1 MKATA
6 LLVTRDQG
14 LVEGVRQAVESV
26 SNWRLAVVDSC
37 DQANG
42 DLDDSQLVL
51 THIVEHADDPAVIRL
66 LQATKA
72 GSRRIPLVCIAD
84 DHEAGHGL
92 ELLRQGAA
100 DYLARPLN
108 LRRLALLLDVI
119 RLNSS
124 TTAQSH
130 AQPAH
135 LPPAKSVQSIGA
147 EEDPFLFDSP
157 AMSDVIKQVR
167 SVAPLNTTIMLSGE
181 TGTGKTRLARLIH
194 QLSPRRD
201 EPFVVIDCGA
211 LTPTIVE
218 SQMFGH
224 AKGSFTGADTPHE
237 GKFTAVG
244 GGTLM
249 IDEIDALPLTTQTKL
264 LRAVDERVFEPVG
277 SNKVLPLRARII
289 VATNRSLEDEVAAGR
304 FRRDLYYRVNVVA
317 FSLPPLHERTSLV
330 RPLVDRWVASYA
342 ADAGCPAPTVSA
354 EAMQAMKAYPW
365 PGNMR
370 ELRNV
375 VERAVALS
383 SGRRIELT
391 DLPTAFSTLCDVTEP
406 SPVEDA
412 NSKWLQ
418 FKVDAEVNA
427 IVESLARNDNNRART
442 ARDLGISRVT
452 LYKKLHKYGLI

>member
-1 MKATA
+1 
-6 LLVTRDQG
+6 
-14 LVEGVRQAVESV
+14 
-26 SNWRLAVVDSC
+26 
-37 DQANG
+37 
-42 DLDDSQLVL
+42 
-51 THIVEHADDPAVIRL
+51 
-66 LQATKA
+66 
-72 GSRRIPLVCIAD
+72 
-84 DHEAGHGL
+84 
-92 ELLRQGAA
+92 
-100 DYLARPLN
+100 
-108 LRRLALLLDVI
+108 
-119 RLNSS
+119 
-124 TTAQSH
+124 
-130 AQPAH
+130 
-135 LPPAKSVQSIGA
+135 
-147 EEDPFLFDSP
+147 
-157 AMSDVIKQVR
+157 
-167 SVAPLNTTIMLSGE
+167 
-181 TGTGKTRLARLIH
+181 
-194 QLSPRRD
+194 
-201 EPFVVIDCGA
+201 
-211 LTPTIVE
+211 
-218 SQMFGH
+218 MFGH

-317 FSLPPLHERTSLV
+317 FSLPPLRERTSLV
-330 RPLVDRWVASYA
+330 RPLVDKWVASYA

-383 SGRRIELT
+383 LGRRIELT

>member
-1 MKATA
+1 MEATA
-6 LLVTRDQG
+6 LLITRDRG
-14 LVEGVRQAVESV
+14 LVEGVRQAVSSV
-26 SNWRLAVVDSC
+26 SNWRLVVVDSY
-37 DQANG
+37 DQAS
-42 DLDDSQLVL
+42 DCLDESQLVL
-51 THIVEHADDPAVIRL
+51 AHVVGSADDPAVLQL
-66 LQATKA
+66 LQTIKA
-72 GSRRIPLVCIAD
+72 DTRRVPLVCIGD
-84 DHEAGHGL
+84 DHEVGHGI
-92 ELLRQGAA
+92 EVLRQGAA
-100 DYLARPLN
+100 DYMTRPVN

-119 RLNSS
+119 RLNPG
-124 TTAQSH
+124 TKPTPQAQ
-130 AQPAH
+130 AAM
-135 LPPAKSVQSIGA
+135 SVQSIGT
-147 EEDPFLFDSP
+147 EDPFLFDSP
-157 AMSDVIKQVR
+157 AMTEVIKQVR

-194 QLSPRRD
+194 ELSPRRQQ
-201 EPFVVIDCGA
+201 PFVVIDCGA

-244 GGTLM
+244 AGTLM

-277 SNKVLPLRARII
+277 SNQVLPLKARII
-289 VATNRSLEDEVAAGR
+289 VATNRLLENEVAAGR

-317 FSLPPLHERTSLV
+317 FSMPPLRERNSLI
-330 RPLVDRWVASYA
+330 RPLVNKWVASYA
-342 ADAGCPAPTVSA
+342 AEAGCPAPTVSTEA
-354 EAMQAMKAYPW
+354 LQAMQAYPW

-383 SGRRIELT
+383 AGRQIELA
-391 DLPTAFSTLCDVTEP
+391 DLPVAFSTLCGEP
-406 SPVEDA
+406 QSSPGEHS

-418 FKVDAEVNA
+418 SKVEAEVNA
-427 IVESLARNDNNRART
+427 IAASLARNDNNRART